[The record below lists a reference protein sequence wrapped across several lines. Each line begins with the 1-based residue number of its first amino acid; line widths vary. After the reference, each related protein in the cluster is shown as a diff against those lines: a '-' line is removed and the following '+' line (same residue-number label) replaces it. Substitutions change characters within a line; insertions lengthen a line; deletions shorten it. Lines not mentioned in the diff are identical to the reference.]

1 MLHFMTVRLSIC
13 VLPDHKFSRHLYSRC
28 PSLSFTHRAHL
39 INTCY
44 KMNGNNES
52 ITRTDSAPGAFDLRY
67 TGGRG
72 QQKMRQ

>member
-1 MLHFMTVRLSIC
+1 
-13 VLPDHKFSRHLYSRC
+13 
-28 PSLSFTHRAHL
+28 
-39 INTCY
+39 
-44 KMNGNNES
+44 MNGNNES